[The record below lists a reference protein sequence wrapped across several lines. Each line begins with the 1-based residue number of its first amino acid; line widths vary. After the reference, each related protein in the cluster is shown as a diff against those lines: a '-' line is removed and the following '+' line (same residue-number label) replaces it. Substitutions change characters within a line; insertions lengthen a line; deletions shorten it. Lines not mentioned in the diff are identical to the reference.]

1 VPAPLIRVAVFLATL
16 AVLLLIVGVF
26 GWLGTYEFLLV
37 VAVAVV
43 LTVVGTRQIGRATDR

>member
-1 VPAPLIRVAVFLATL
+1 VPAPLIRVGVFLATL
-16 AVLLLIVGVF
+16 AVLLLLAGVF
-26 GWLGTYEFLLV
+26 GWLGTYEFLVV